1 MLIELFLS
9 FLQVGL
15 FSIGGGMVSITL
27 LSEQIVQK
35 KGWLTAAAFN
45 DLIAIAETT
54 PGPIALNAAT
64 FTGMQLAGLPGAL
77 TATLGAIIP
86 GTLIAILLHKMYQ
99 RYSSLTLVQGMM
111 DGLRPV
117 INATIFIGG
126 VTVLRNALLIG
137 GQLALASVDWLS
149 VLIFA
154 LIFLLARK
162 TKLSAV
168 SLILGGGAVGC
179 VIRLLLG
186 M

>member
-1 MLIELFLS
+1 MLLELLFS
-9 FLQVGL
+9 FLKVGL

-27 LSEQIVQK
+27 LSEHLAQE
-35 KGWLTAAAFN
+35 KGWLTAIAFN

-77 TATLGAIIP
+77 VATLGAIIP
-86 GTLIAILLHKMYQ
+86 GTLIAIGLNLMYR
-99 RYSSLTLVQGMM
+99 RYRTLTLVQGVM

-117 INATIFIGG
+117 INAAIFVGG
-126 VTVLRNALLIG
+126 VTILRTALFLG
-137 GQLALASVDWLS
+137 GQIALSAMDWLS
-149 VLIFA
+149 VV
-154 LIFLLARK
+154 IFLAVFYLARK

-168 SLILGGGAVGC
+168 ALILGGGVVGC
-179 VIRLLLG
+179 AIRMLLH